1 MVEQSLRAGQPTG
14 PLARYTPQIDAE
26 LVRSGY
32 APSTIRQRRWL
43 IAEFDRWLHTRAITA
58 DALTLG
64 TIDDYVA
71 VLRAAGGWRRPKS
84 ATFLPVLDL
93 LRRLGA
99 TPVAPM
105 PQLTEREVLLHQFC
119 DYLLQERALTPGT
132 AGNYAAPAG
141 VFLAALGLNSAE
153 SMGTV
158 MAEQVI
164 TFIAR
169 ECSQRNLSSATILLT
184 GVRAFL
190 RWAFRAGL
198 TETDLTGAITGI
210 SSRGRS
216 SLPRSLAAD
225 AAAALL
231 ESCDRTGRTGRR
243 DFAVLVLLTRMG
255 LRAGEAAALTLE
267 DLRWRAGEVVVRGKG
282 GRTDILP
289 LPVDVGEAIAAYLKD
304 ERTLPGSREVFLRV
318 HAPIRGLTSA
328 GVSEIVAA
336 AARRANLPGVSA
348 HQLRHTAATTMLRAG
363 SSLAEVGQ
371 VLRHTSATTTAI
383 YATVDHRALRQLTQP
398 WSGAGR

>member
-14 PLARYTPQIDAE
+14 PLARYTPQINAE

-32 APSTIRQRRWL
+32 SPSTIRQRRLL
-43 IAEFDRWLHTRAITA
+43 IAEFDRWLHARAIAA
-58 DALTLG
+58 DALTPV

-71 VLRAAGGWRRPKS
+71 VLRSAGGWRQPKS
-84 ATFLPVLDL
+84 VTFMPVLDL
-93 LRRLGA
+93 LRQLGA

-119 DYLLQERALTPGT
+119 NYLLQERALTSGM
-132 AGNYAAPAG
+132 AGNYAAPAE

-158 MAEQVI
+158 TAEQVI
-164 TFIAR
+164 TFTAG
-169 ECSQRNLSSATILLT
+169 ECSQRNVSSATILLT

-216 SLPRSLAAD
+216 SLPRSLSAD

-231 ESCDRTGRTGRR
+231 EGCDRTGRTGRR

-255 LRAGEAAALTLE
+255 LRAGEVATLTLE

-282 GRTDILP
+282 GRMDILP
-289 LPVDVGEAIAAYLKD
+289 LPVDVGEAIAAYLGD
-304 ERTLPGSREVFLRV
+304 ERTLPGNREVFLRV

-336 AARRANLPGVSA
+336 AAQRANLPGVSA
-348 HQLRHTAATTMLRAG
+348 HLLRHTAATTMLRAG